1 MSDAT
6 VLSKIVDGVMFIV
19 GSNETDLSHAEIAVE
34 NLKKAD
40 ANVIGAVLNKYEIKE
55 TSYSYYGYYYKQ
67 DATSGSRAARKKK
80 KGLFGKLAG
89 AR

>member
-1 MSDAT
+1 M
-6 VLSKIVDGVMFIV
+6 L
-19 GSNETDLSHAEIAVE
+19 
-34 NLKKAD
+34 
-40 ANVIGAVLNKYEIKE
+40 GAVLNKYEMKE